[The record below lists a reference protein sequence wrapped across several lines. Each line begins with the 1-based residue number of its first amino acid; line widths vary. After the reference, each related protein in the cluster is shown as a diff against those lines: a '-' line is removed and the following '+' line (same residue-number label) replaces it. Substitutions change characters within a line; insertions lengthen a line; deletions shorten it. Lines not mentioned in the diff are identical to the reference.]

1 MKKASSVLS
10 FDQYLNEGEIVH
22 GKIVYGREAIKD
34 LMDKLDDKT
43 SEILMNP
50 VGSDENIVN
59 SKGEKVDSP
68 SAMVVSKA
76 EYIFRR
82 LKEAERLKKWAEVD
96 NVISYIE
103 KQMRDKK
110 M

>member
-43 SEILMNP
+43 SEILMDP
-50 VGSDENIVN
+50 VGSDENIV
-59 SKGEKVDSP
+59 SKGEKVYSP

-96 NVISYIE
+96 SVISYIE
-103 KQMRDKK
+103 RQMRDKK